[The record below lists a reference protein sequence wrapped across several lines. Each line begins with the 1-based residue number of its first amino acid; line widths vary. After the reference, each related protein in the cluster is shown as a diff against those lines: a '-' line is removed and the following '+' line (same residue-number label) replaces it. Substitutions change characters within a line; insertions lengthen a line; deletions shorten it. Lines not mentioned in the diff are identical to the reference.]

1 VNCPFTLSAKV
12 FCLNWLMHLIK
23 MVLKTV
29 LLVSAIIKF
38 GAFPIRHLRPSR
50 EWECSN
56 TSKLSTLYI
65 SLHLSFSYELYH
77 PV

>member
-38 GAFPIRHLRPSR
+38 GAPPIRHLRP
-50 EWECSN
+50 
-56 TSKLSTLYI
+56 
-65 SLHLSFSYELYH
+65 
-77 PV
+77 